1 MTTSQIKQDAPSAC
15 IVCLS
20 CLNNGRALGIWITA
34 EQAAAEIDA
43 ELITYG
49 GQAEPAHY
57 DIANPNTENAFTR
70 CRKCGGD
77 EWEIADHEYIPRTCG
92 TVLSFYEN
100 AEQLNDLYD
109 NGDLDLIND
118 LAACIDTGGYMTLD
132 ELITYHETNYAGK
145 HDNEREF
152 AQEYAESVGDENAVP
167 EHMRPYIDWEHYA
180 RELMYDYWQSGGHY
194 WRSV

>member
-1 MTTSQIKQDAPSAC
+1 MNISQIKQDTPSAC
-15 IVCLS
+15 IVCLN
-20 CLNNGRALGIWITA
+20 CHNNGRALGIWITA

-77 EWEIADHEYIPRTCG
+77 EWELADYEHTPRSCSD
-92 TVLSFYEN
+92 VRSFYEN
-100 AEQLNDLYD
+100 AEQLNELHET
-109 NGDLDLIND
+109 GELDLLND
-118 LAACIDTGGYMTLD
+118 LARCIDTGGYMTLN
-132 ELITYHETNYAGK
+132 ELARYHADNYAG
-145 HDNEREF
+145 EF
-152 AQEYAESVGDENAVP
+152 ANDKEFAEDYADSVGDTDSVP
-167 EHMRPYIDWEHYA
+167 EHMRNYIDYDYYA
-180 RELMYDYWQSGGHY
+180 RELMYDYMSSGGHY

>member
-1 MTTSQIKQDAPSAC
+1 MNTSQIKQDAPSAC
-15 IVCLS
+15 IVCLN

-77 EWEIADHEYIPRTCG
+77 EWELADYEHTPRTCG

-109 NGDLDLIND
+109 NDDLDLINE
-118 LAACIDTGGYMTLD
+118 LARCIDTGGYMTLD
-132 ELITYHETNYAGK
+132 ELITYHADNYAG
-145 HDNEREF
+145 EF
-152 AQEYAESVGDENAVP
+152 ANDKEFAEDYADNVGDTNGVP
-167 EHMRPYIDWEHYA
+167 EHMRNYIDYDYYA
-180 RELMYDYWQSGGHY
+180 KELMYGYWQSGGHY

>member
-1 MTTSQIKQDAPSAC
+1 MNTSQIKQDAPSAC
-15 IVCLS
+15 IVCLN

-49 GQAEPAHY
+49 GQAEPATY
-57 DIANPNTENAFTR
+57 PNTENAFTR

-77 EWEIADHEYIPRTCG
+77 EWELADYEHTPRTCG

-109 NGDLDLIND
+109 NDDLDLIND
-118 LAACIDTGGYMTLD
+118 LAACIDTGGQMTLD
-132 ELITYHETNYAGK
+132 ELIRYHENNYVGK

-152 AQEYAESVGDENAVP
+152 AQEYAENVGDENAVP

>member
-15 IVCLS
+15 IVCLN

-43 ELITYG
+43 LTVTYAGQGELAFY
-49 GQAEPAHY
+49 
-57 DIANPNTENAFTR
+57 PNTETPFTR

-77 EWEIADHEYIPRTCG
+77 EWELADYEHSPRSCG
-92 TVLSFYEN
+92 NVQAFYVN

-109 NGDLDLIND
+109 NDELDLIND
-118 LAACIDTGGYMTLD
+118 LADCIDTGGYMTLD
-132 ELITYHETNYAGK
+132 ELIRYHENNYAGK
-145 HDNEREF
+145 HDSKKDF

-167 EHMRPYIDWEHYA
+167 EHMRPYIDWDYYA
-180 RELMYDYWQSGGHY
+180 KELLYDYWQTNGHY